1 MFGYVFDFKEKEESN
16 HPFESEK
23 MVSEIKKDKRIYS
36 LGHVIVADT
45 LKEKK
50 NLLGQVQSD
59 FFVEANDVSES
70 EGHLYLHLSWDKLFA
85 ALDELKDELGLHF
98 VSSYGHLMSA
108 SEYLAYLLYVHK
120 KQGDIVLE
128 LSHAMAYEYIS
139 A

>member
-50 NLLGQVQSD
+50 NLLGQV
-59 FFVEANDVSES
+59 
-70 EGHLYLHLSWDKLFA
+70 
-85 ALDELKDELGLHF
+85 
-98 VSSYGHLMSA
+98 
-108 SEYLAYLLYVHK
+108 LLCGGK
-120 KQGDIVLE
+120 
-128 LSHAMAYEYIS
+128 
-139 A
+139 

>member
-59 FFVEANDVSES
+59 FFVDEKDVTVS
-70 EGHLYLHLSWDKLFA
+70 EGHLYLHLSWDRLFA
-85 ALDELKDELGLHF
+85 ALDELKDEPGLHF

-108 SEYLAYLLYVHK
+108 SEYPAYLIYVHK